1 MAGEQTVVEEAA
13 AFFVIRVEDPD
24 DWLVRFEK
32 DPSFPARESQSGVGG
47 HVLDKQTD
55 PMV

>member
-1 MAGEQTVVEEAA
+1 VAGEPTVVEEAA